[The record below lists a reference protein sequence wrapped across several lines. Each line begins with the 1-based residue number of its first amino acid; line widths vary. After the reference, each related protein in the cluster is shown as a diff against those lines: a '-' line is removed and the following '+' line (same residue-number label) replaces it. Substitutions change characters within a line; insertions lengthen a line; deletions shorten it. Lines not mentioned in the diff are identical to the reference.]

1 MFRRLQNMYVH
12 AVFDGDSIQRFERRI
27 TGTSSPPGNVP
38 NRWMTP
44 TQRTYATTH
53 ADATEKST
61 SIHVS
66 TTGKQSMHRS
76 IQDTA
81 AMGFFSPLD
90 SLCVRCACSIIFLLP
105 DRWINW
111 FDLIDQWIVLF
122 REFVFLLFCRN
133 WSDGAYVLALLRNA
147 LCAAKFAVLL
157 FRQFIQHLNKL
168 SSCSYVKRAQK
179 KLQNHCLPQNDQI
192 HD

>member
-1 MFRRLQNMYVH
+1 MFQTDEWRPLKELTQRRTPMQQKKARSFMFRRRASNRCTGRFKIPPQW
-12 AVFDGDSIQRFERRI
+12 VFFLS
-27 TGTSSPPGNVP
+27 
-38 NRWMTP
+38 
-44 TQRTYATTH
+44 
-53 ADATEKST
+53 
-61 SIHVS
+61 
-66 TTGKQSMHRS
+66 
-76 IQDTA
+76 
-81 AMGFFSPLD
+81 LD

-105 DRWINW
+105 DRRINW